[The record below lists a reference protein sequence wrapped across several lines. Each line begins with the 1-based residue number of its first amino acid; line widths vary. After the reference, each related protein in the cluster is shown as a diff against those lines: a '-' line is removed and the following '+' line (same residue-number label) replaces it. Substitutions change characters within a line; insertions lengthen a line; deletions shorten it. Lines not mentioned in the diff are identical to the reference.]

1 MLDLCNEF
9 GHKLERNRS
18 QKHQVEFL
26 IRHTA
31 KLTTLLQSA
40 HKEFLLVNPSDQAS
54 RYHAMKREL
63 VEDVNNIVEQLDARV
78 HLRSR
83 YGFLLARWRPTTFY
97 WELVIMLRKL
107 AVELFA
113 SHLCA
118 APASDPPE
126 LGLPRV
132 DLRPLP
138 RPSPPSPLPPPPP
151 PPPPASP

>member
-118 APASDPPE
+118 
-126 LGLPRV
+126 
-132 DLRPLP
+132 
-138 RPSPPSPLPPPPP
+138 
-151 PPPPASP
+151 PASPRLQQHCLRPRLATRPRPPSRNAFRARPA